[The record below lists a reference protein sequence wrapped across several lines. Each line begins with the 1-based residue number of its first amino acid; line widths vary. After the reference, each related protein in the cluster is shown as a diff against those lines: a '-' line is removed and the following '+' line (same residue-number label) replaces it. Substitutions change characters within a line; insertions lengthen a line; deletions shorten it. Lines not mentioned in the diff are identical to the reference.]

1 MSDMSVMQM
10 ESWSENIQV
19 RNTKWEFFV
28 ELMIMM
34 SKKNCY
40 FWLRLD
46 IVLRFTVISL
56 IDSFLALKCSFTLFY
71 LEWTSYSLTENNSNR
86 EYFINFFLIK
96 TCCVS
101 MLSMLSV
108 VSRCCHS
115 CCETWHNFV
124 AHESSSFP
132 LATAFWISFCFFGF
146 RSNIQPQH

>member
-10 ESWSENIQV
+10 GSWSENIQV

-46 IVLRFTVISL
+46 IVLRFTVITL
-56 IDSFLALKCSFTLFY
+56 IDSFLALKCFLTLFY

-86 EYFINFFLIK
+86 EYEK
-96 TCCVS
+96 
-101 MLSMLSV
+101 
-108 VSRCCHS
+108 
-115 CCETWHNFV
+115 
-124 AHESSSFP
+124 
-132 LATAFWISFCFFGF
+132 ISWQC
-146 RSNIQPQH
+146 